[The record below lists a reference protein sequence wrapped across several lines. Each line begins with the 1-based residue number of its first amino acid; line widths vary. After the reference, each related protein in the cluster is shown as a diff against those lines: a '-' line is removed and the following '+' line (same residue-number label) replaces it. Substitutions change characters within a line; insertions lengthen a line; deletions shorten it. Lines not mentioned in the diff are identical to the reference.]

1 MLNQETITKRAVEQ
15 ARQADL
21 EAEKQRQLTTPIGN
35 KGGAVATPTMD
46 EEVEAF
52 MQKHDLYIG

>member
-35 KGGAVATPTMD
+35 KGAVATPTMD

>member
-35 KGGAVATPTMD
+35 KGGAVRYAD
-46 EEVEAF
+46 N
-52 MQKHDLYIG
+52 G